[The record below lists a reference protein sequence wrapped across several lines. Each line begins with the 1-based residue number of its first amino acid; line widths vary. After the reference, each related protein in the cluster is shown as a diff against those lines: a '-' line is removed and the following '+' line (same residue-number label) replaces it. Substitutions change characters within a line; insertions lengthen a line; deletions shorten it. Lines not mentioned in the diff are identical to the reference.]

1 MLVGDWECEE
11 WLWLP
16 LYEATDKLGFRAG
29 FDAVVAAS
37 KRGLTALAVGG
48 AWGVD
53 EKDALGVCEPVPLGV
68 ARFDGN
74 SLMNIVAELG
84 DTRYRLLR
92 VVNKASLNP
101 RTFDPDPQ
109 ITNASQASCLFEIS
123 STDRIVR

>member
-1 MLVGDWECEE
+1 M
-11 WLWLP
+11 P
-16 LYEATDKLGFRAG
+16 LYDATDKLGFRAG

-48 AWGVD
+48 AWGVN
-53 EKDALGVCEPVPLGV
+53 DALGVCEPVPLGV
-68 ARFDGN
+68 ARLDGN
-74 SLMNIVAELG
+74 SLINIVAELG

-92 VVNKASLNP
+92 VTNSASLKP